1 MGYEVNSSKDVTNGN
16 TLPQNDNSAALTEDN
31 QDSMTT
37 DNNPDTEDDSIQDIS
52 IATIEEEQVTD
63 TDVTESKS
71 KTTEYITSQQASQYL
86 SVSPGNT
93 EGPATQKGEWNS
105 NADFYRE
112 TTKNQVTTKAA
123 KIVSTRNSEFDNN
136 LASESALSKTVDLTV
151 HQWNN
156 GIDKEQTKTNDY
168 SNEPN
173 QDAASLSTKST
184 ELRETLTTTT
194 LKPKDYSN
202 EQNQD
207 ATSLSTKSTELSE
220 TLTTTTLKSKDY
232 SNEPNQDAT
241 SPINKSTEL
250 SETVTK
256 TTLKSIHSEKQEST
270 GKSATSL
277 STKS

>member
-1 MGYEVNSSKDVTNGN
+1 MGQY
-16 TLPQNDNSAALTEDN
+16 
-31 QDSMTT
+31 SMTT
-37 DNNPDTEDDSIQDIS
+37 NNNPDTKNDSIQDIS

-63 TDVTESKS
+63 TDVTEYKS
-71 KTTEYITSQQASQYL
+71 KTTEYIPSQQASQYL

-105 NADFYRE
+105 NAYFYRE

-123 KIVSTRNSEFDNN
+123 KKVSTRNPEFDNI
-136 LASESALSKTVDLTV
+136 LASESALLKTVDLTV

-184 ELRETLTTTT
+184 ELSETVTKTT
-194 LKPKDYSN
+194 LKPKEYSN
-202 EQNQD
+202 KQNQD

-220 TLTTTTLKSKDY
+220 TLTTTTLKPKEY
-232 SNEPNQDAT
+232 SNKQSQDAT
-241 SPINKSTEL
+241 SLSTKSTEL
-250 SETVTK
+250 SETLTT
-256 TTLKSIHSEKQEST
+256 TTLKPKDYSNEQNQD
-270 GKSATSL
+270 
-277 STKS
+277 